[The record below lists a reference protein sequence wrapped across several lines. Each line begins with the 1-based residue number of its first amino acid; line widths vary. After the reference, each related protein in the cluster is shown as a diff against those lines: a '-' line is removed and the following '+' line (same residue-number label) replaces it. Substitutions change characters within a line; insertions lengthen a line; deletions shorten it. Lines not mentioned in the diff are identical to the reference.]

1 LPAGASAGKG
11 SVVSRQTVSRQTEA
25 GGDFKPPLSV
35 SPTLYRKFQ
44 KLIYVETGIWLG
56 SSKKALLCGRLFR
69 RLLSLGLP
77 SLERYYECVAEPD
90 AQEERARMIDAIT
103 TNETRFFREP
113 RQFEFMVQQVFP
125 RWRAAAEQGLRSKR
139 VRIWSAGCSSGE
151 EPYTLAM
158 LLAEHLPAE
167 DGWDTRLLATDIS
180 TRMLEKA
187 CKGIYDLAR
196 AAEIP
201 KALLRRFMLRGFAD
215 QQGQMKVSVAIQQ
228 MVDFRRLNLNQE
240 PYLIEGPFD
249 AILCR
254 NVLIYFDA
262 ASKRRVV
269 ANLLSHLTVEGFL
282 LVGHAENLTSVFAE
296 LRSIEPTIYTRIRA
310 AADREPRL
318 AEASSTSTGPE
329 RRKAIATS
337 AGR

>member
-1 LPAGASAGKG
+1 M
-11 SVVSRQTVSRQTEA
+11 SRQSE
-25 GGDFKPPLSV
+25 GCDDFKPPLSV
-35 SPTLYRKFQ
+35 SPALYRKFQ

-69 RLLSLGLP
+69 RLLALGLP
-77 SLERYYECVAEPD
+77 SLERYYERVAEPD

-113 RQFEFMVQQVFP
+113 RQFEFMVEQVFP
-125 RWRAAAEQGLRSKR
+125 RWGMAAEQGLRSKR
-139 VRIWSAGCSSGE
+139 VRMWSAGCSSGE

-158 LLAEHLPAE
+158 LLAEHLPAR

-187 CKGIYDLAR
+187 RKGIYDLAR
-196 AAEIP
+196 SAELP

-215 QQGQMKVSVAIQQ
+215 QQGQMKVSAAIQQ

-269 ANLLSHLTVEGFL
+269 ANLLSHLAADGFL
-282 LVGHAENLTSVFAE
+282 FVGHAENLTSVSGE

-310 AADREPRL
+310 AADREPGL
-318 AEASSTSTGPE
+318 AETSSASLTDPE